1 MIPRLGSLLA
11 AALLLAACSAGADPG
26 AYQFVSPDGKTRLTY
41 EPAERH
47 RIGEVAG
54 ESVAEPGKR
63 LDLADYAGNVVVLN
77 IWASWCPPCRV
88 ETYELRKLADSTA
101 GLPVR
106 LLGIDVRD
114 GRDSA
119 ADFVR
124 NFQIGYPSIA
134 DPGQRVGLALRGIPL
149 AAIPITVV
157 VDRQQRVAA
166 VYIGQVLASDV
177 LPEIQRV
184 AAEP

>member
-1 MIPRLGSLLA
+1 M
-11 AALLLAACSAGADPG
+11 
-26 AYQFVSPDGKTRLTY
+26 
-41 EPAERH
+41 
-47 RIGEVAG
+47 
-54 ESVAEPGKR
+54 
-63 LDLADYAGNVVVLN
+63 VLN